1 MERDVR
7 RGRVVLCPGSFC
19 NTTATWVRCGL
30 FHSLQTSKL
39 KSFLHMGHPRCL
51 DVCLCKG
58 GTLDALGPHKCPD
71 FRGVSVLKI
80 T

>member
-1 MERDVR
+1 MGMERDVR

-51 DVCLCKG
+51 MSAFVKG
-58 GTLDALGPHKCPD
+58 ELWTPWDTI
-71 FRGVSVLKI
+71 SVL
-80 T
+80 TSEVFPF